1 MDEQPWWVSEPPTDR
16 HFLALA
22 IAAGSLN
29 EAAMIVAAWNETA
42 DGWQPV
48 KVPGD
53 IITDINLHI
62 VCWTELPDIP
72 VIG

>member
-1 MDEQPWWVSEPPTDR
+1 MDQPPWRVSEPPTDR

-22 IAAGSLN
+22 IAAGTLN
-29 EAAMIVAAWNETA
+29 EAVMIVAEWNATA
-42 DGWQPV
+42 NEWRPV

-53 IITDINLHI
+53 TVAGINLHI

>member
-1 MDEQPWWVSEPPTDR
+1 MDEKPWWVSEPPIDR

-22 IAAGSLN
+22 IAAGTLN
-29 EAAMIVAAWNETA
+29 EAVTIVAAWNETA
-42 DGWQPV
+42 NEWQPV